1 MGIMRTK
8 NKKLVPAAILTSHT
22 IGLGVIRALGKMGV
36 PIYVFY
42 YEPFDFG
49 YLSKFVNKKIFAH
62 HPEKSEQQFIEL
74 LMENAPKSERCLL
87 IPVDDATVLIVSK
100 HKSLLENY
108 YLVACPEF
116 EITTKFINKQN
127 TYELAKKIG
136 VPIPKTCFP
145 ECLTDL
151 EKYAHSVK
159 YPCLVKPNQ
168 SHQFVEIF
176 KEKMFV
182 VDNYGQMFNAFKAAK
197 AAGVSVMIQELIPG
211 DDRLCYNYNSYFWN
225 GEPLVEFTAE
235 KVRLSEAGFGV
246 PTVVQSCSN
255 NDKMRKA
262 AQIFLKA
269 LGYYGY
275 SCTEFKKDTRD
286 GIYKLLE
293 VNGRF
298 NRSGLLSV
306 KCGLNFPWILY
317 NHLINGVIPD
327 SAANYQSKI
336 FWIDEFKDLST
347 ILSYLLKNRFSMIRF
362 LQPYLKKKIFA
373 VFDISDPLPFIK
385 RFFDMFKKLYQ
396 KIISDFHLQQAKLNW
411 SYKK

>member
-1 MGIMRTK
+1 
-8 NKKLVPAAILTSHT
+8 
-22 IGLGVIRALGKMGV
+22 
-36 PIYVFY
+36 
-42 YEPFDFG
+42 
-49 YLSKFVNKKIFAH
+49 
-62 HPEKSEQQFIEL
+62 
-74 LMENAPKSERCLL
+74 
-87 IPVDDATVLIVSK
+87 
-100 HKSLLENY
+100 
-108 YLVACPEF
+108 
-116 EITTKFINKQN
+116 
-127 TYELAKKIG
+127 LA
-136 VPIPKTCFP
+136 
-145 ECLTDL
+145 
-151 EKYAHSVK
+151 
-159 YPCLVKPNQ
+159 
-168 SHQFVEIF
+168 
-176 KEKMFV
+176 
-182 VDNYGQMFNAFKAAK
+182 
-197 AAGVSVMIQELIPG
+197 
-211 DDRLCYNYNSYFWN
+211 
-225 GEPLVEFTAE
+225 EFTAE

-327 SAANYQSKI
+327 SVANYQSKI